1 VRRTAVVLLAV
12 ASLAGCVHHPG
23 LPATGTSGFEAKAAT
38 TAAAAISVVST
49 VRLALDSE
57 AAGNTTR
64 RYLAAT
70 VGDQEDRLEE
80 VVSSFS
86 AVTPPTDEARALR
99 TEVVAALGSATDH
112 VASVRIALGAGE
124 DEAALALRPDL
135 ADDAEALAGFES

>member
-86 AVTPPTDEARALR
+86 AVTPPTDAARALR
-99 TEVVAALGSATDH
+99 TDLLDALDPAVDHGASA
-112 VASVRIALGAGE
+112 RIAIDA
-124 DEAALALRPDL
+124 DDMDTAVALRPAL
-135 ADDAEALAGFES
+135 AEDAERLSEFES